1 MLQFLIKGGPLMV
14 PLIFCS
20 MLALAIIIEKFI
32 TLGLIER
39 KSRHFADKIR
49 SIINGEGKDK
59 VEKVIAL
66 CEVTSSPL
74 SRILRAGVE
83 KKDREREEIKEAL
96 EDAGSLEIPSL
107 EKHLKILG
115 TIVTVAPLIG
125 LLGTVMGMIKAF
137 NVIALQGVGEPGALA
152 GGIAE
157 ALITTAVGLTIAIP
171 SLVFYNYF
179 LHRTDKIVREF
190 EKISSEFIDFLI
202 GK

>member
-14 PLIFCS
+14 PLVFCS
-20 MLALAIIIEKFI
+20 VLALAIIIEKFI
-32 TLGLIER
+32 TLGLIEK

-49 SIINGEGKDK
+49 SIINGEDEDK

-96 EDAGSLEIPSL
+96 EDAGSLEIPFL

-125 LLGTVMGMIKAF
+125 LLGTVMGMIRAF